1 MPTIRLFKHYI
12 QFSYMLLLLVEA
24 LVIGASLE
32 VAIGLRSF
40 IEGEPY
46 YANFS
51 DHVRVSVVFVV
62 IMILSLVAMGLYH
75 RQLREGV
82 SGMLIRLAVALVAG
96 VLLTKLAF
104 LTFRGLDVYFPF
116 TLAAAFSAIG
126 IVLSRWLFLSLVDLE
141 RIKRQVLVLG
151 TGKSAALIDNRLR
164 RRTDR
169 RGFHIVDYI
178 HVLSEGSTE
187 TLGPANSIT
196 LNEPLIRYA
205 RRRRVDEIVVAL
217 DERRKELPISE
228 LLDCKLGG
236 IAVIELATFFEREA
250 SRIELDVRASWIVF
264 SDGFRRGALVRA
276 IKRFFDLF
284 ISSVLIILTLP
295 LMLLTA
301 AAISIES
308 KGRGPLFYR
317 QMRMGEEGKPFKLM
331 KFRSMVENAEKDGIA
346 RWAQRNDS
354 RVTKVGAFIRRTRLD
369 ELPQLWNV
377 LYGDMSFVGPR
388 PERPEF
394 VCNLQKNIPYYQERL
409 RVKPG
414 MTGWAQ
420 ICYPYGASEK
430 DAFAKLEFDLYYV
443 KNYSIFL
450 DLTILLRT
458 AEVVL
463 LGKGVR

>member
-12 QFSYMLLLLVEA
+12 QFSYMLLLVVEA
-24 LVIGASLE
+24 LVIGVSLE
-32 VAIGLRSF
+32 IAIGLRSF

-51 DHVRVSVVFVV
+51 DHIRVSMVFVV
-62 IMILSLVAMGLYH
+62 IMVLSLTSMGLYH
-75 RQLREGV
+75 RQLREGI
-82 SGMLIRLAVALVAG
+82 SGMLVRLAVALIAG

-116 TLAAAFSAIG
+116 TWAAAFSALG
-126 IVLSRWLFLSLVDLE
+126 ILFSRWLFIILVDLE
-141 RIKRQVLVLG
+141 RIKHQVLVLG
-151 TGKSAALIDNRLR
+151 TGKSAGLIDRRLR

-169 RGFHIVDYI
+169 RGFHVVDYI
-178 HVLSEGSTE
+178 HIPTEGEQGS
-187 TLGPANSIT
+187 GPPNSIT
-196 LNEPLIRYA
+196 LNEPLLRYA
-205 RRRRVDEIVVAL
+205 QRRRVDEIVVAL
-217 DERRKELPISE
+217 DERRKELPIAE
-228 LLDCKLGG
+228 LLDCKLAG
-236 IAVIELATFFEREA
+236 IGVIEIATFFEREA

-264 SDGFRRGALVRA
+264 SDGFRRSALARA
-276 IKRFFDLF
+276 IKRLFDLL
-284 ISSVLIILTLP
+284 ISSFLIILLAP
-295 LMLLTA
+295 LMVLTA
-301 AAISIES
+301 LAIAVES
-308 KGRGPLFYR
+308 KGHGALFYR
-317 QMRMGEEGKPFKLM
+317 QIRMGEEGKPFKLL
-331 KFRSMVENAEKDGIA
+331 KFRSMLENAEQDGVA
-346 RWAQRNDS
+346 RWAQKNDS
-354 RVTKVGAFIRRTRLD
+354 RITKVGVFIRRTRLD

-377 LYGDMSFVGPR
+377 LVGDMSFVGPR

-394 VCNLQKNIPYYQERL
+394 VCDLQKNIPYYQERL

-443 KNYSIFL
+443 KNYSVFL

>member
-12 QFSYMLLLLVEA
+12 QFSYMLLLAVEA
-24 LVIGASLE
+24 MVIGVSLE
-32 VAIGLRSF
+32 VAIGLRSLV
-40 IEGEPY
+40 EGEPY

-51 DHVRVSVVFVV
+51 DHVRVSMVFVA
-62 IMILSLVAMGLYH
+62 IMILSLVSMGLYH
-75 RQLREGV
+75 RQLREGF
-82 SGMLIRLAVALVAG
+82 SGMLVRLFVALVAG

-116 TLAAAFSAIG
+116 TWAAIFSAMG
-126 IVLSRWLFLSLVDLE
+126 ILLSRLMFISLVDLE

-151 TGKSAALIDNRLR
+151 AGESAGLIDRRLR

-178 HVLSEGSTE
+178 HIPTQTGDIT
-187 TLGPANSIT
+187 GPANSIT
-196 LNEPLIRYA
+196 LNEPLLRYA

-217 DERRKELPISE
+217 DDRRKGLPMRE
-228 LLDCKLGG
+228 LLDCKLAG

-250 SRIELDVRASWIVF
+250 SRIELDVRASWIIF
-264 SDGFRRGALVRA
+264 SDGFRRGAWVRM
-276 IKRFFDLF
+276 IKRLFDLL
-284 ISSVLIILTLP
+284 ISTVLLLIVSP

-301 AAISIES
+301 LAITIES
-308 KGRGPLFYR
+308 KGRGALLYR
-317 QMRMGEEGKPFKLM
+317 QTRMGENGQPFSLL
-331 KFRSMVENAEKDGIA
+331 KFRSMVENAEKDGVA
-346 RWAQRNDS
+346 RWAQKNDS
-354 RVTKVGAFIRRTRLD
+354 RITRVGAFIRRTRLD

-377 LYGDMSFVGPR
+377 LRGDMSFVGPR

-394 VCNLQKNIPYYQERL
+394 VGNLQKNIPYYQERL

-443 KNYSIFL
+443 KNYSVFL

>member
-12 QFSYMLLLLVEA
+12 QFSYMLLLVVEA
-24 LVIGASLE
+24 MVIGASLE
-32 VAIGLRSF
+32 IAIGLRSLV
-40 IEGEPY
+40 EGEPY

-51 DHVRVSVVFVV
+51 DHIRVSVVFVA
-62 IMILSLVAMGLYH
+62 IMVLSLFSMGLYH
-75 RQLREGV
+75 RQLREGF
-82 SGMLIRLAVALVAG
+82 SGMLVRLVVALVAG

-116 TLAAAFSAIG
+116 TLAAAFSALG
-126 IVLSRWLFLSLVDLE
+126 ILLSRWLFISLVDLE
-141 RIKRQVLVLG
+141 RIKRQVLILG

-178 HVLSEGSTE
+178 HVPTEGDDVI
-187 TLGPANSIT
+187 GPANSIT
-196 LNEPLIRYA
+196 LNEPLLRYA

-217 DERRKELPISE
+217 DERRKELPIEE
-228 LLDCKLGG
+228 LLDCKLAG
-236 IAVIELATFFEREA
+236 IGVIELATFFEREA

-264 SDGFRRGALVRA
+264 SDGFRRGALARA
-276 IKRFFDLF
+276 IKRLFDLL
-284 ISSVLIILTLP
+284 ISSILIIILMP
-295 LMLLTA
+295 LMFLTA
-301 AAISIES
+301 LAIVIES
-308 KGRGPLFYR
+308 KGRGSLFYR
-317 QMRMGEEGKPFKLM
+317 QIRMGEEGRPFNLL

-346 RWAQRNDS
+346 RWSQRNDTWI
-354 RVTKVGAFIRRTRLD
+354 TKVGRFIRRTRLD

-377 LYGDMSFVGPR
+377 LRGDMSFVGPR

-394 VCNLQKNIPYYQERL
+394 VYDLRKNIPYYQERL

-443 KNYSIFL
+443 KNYSVFL